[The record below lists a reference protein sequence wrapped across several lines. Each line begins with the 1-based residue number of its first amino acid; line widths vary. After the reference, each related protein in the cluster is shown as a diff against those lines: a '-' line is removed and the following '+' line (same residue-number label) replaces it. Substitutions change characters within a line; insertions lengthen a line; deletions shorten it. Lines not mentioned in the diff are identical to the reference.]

1 MKMEL
6 QAYELYIPYI
16 VGDTIKRKS
25 TNDKYELLDILHTYS
40 ANKQTIVSVD
50 FRIVNL
56 ETDEITLVP
65 YKQDEWEIIKK

>member
-1 MKMEL
+1 MEL

-16 VGDTIKRKS
+16 VGDTIKRKN